1 MTRRIGK
8 MTLTFNPSLVET
20 SMLPFVIQ
28 TEEQYHQALAIA
40 ESLFF
45 KQNPH
50 ELEEQIMDVWEVLIE
65 IYEEARFQPGSASTP
80 VSVLKTLMEARGL
93 IQADLVRVG
102 IGSSG
107 IVSEIING
115 KRQISKEQA
124 KKLAVLFSVSA
135 DLFKF
140 PSLSCIFV
148 NNFPVPFPWFNFY
161 RLN

>member
-1 MTRRIGK
+1 
-8 MTLTFNPSLVET
+8 
-20 SMLPFVIQ
+20 MLPFVIQ

-80 VSVLKTLMEARGL
+80 VSILQTLMEARGL
-93 IQADLVRVG
+93 IQADLVRAG

-107 IVSEIING
+107 IVSEMING

-135 DLFKF
+135 DLF
-140 PSLSCIFV
+140 I
-148 NNFPVPFPWFNFY
+148 
-161 RLN
+161 

>member
-1 MTRRIGK
+1 

-80 VSVLKTLMEARGL
+80 VSILQTLMEARGL
-93 IQADLVRVG
+93 IQADLVRAG

-107 IVSEIING
+107 IVSEMING

-124 KKLAVLFSVSA
+124 KKLAALFSVSA
-135 DLFKF
+135 DLF
-140 PSLSCIFV
+140 I
-148 NNFPVPFPWFNFY
+148 
-161 RLN
+161 

>member
-1 MTRRIGK
+1 

-40 ESLFF
+40 EQLFF
-45 KQNPH
+45 KQDRNH
-50 ELEEQIMDVWEVLIE
+50 LEEQIMDVWEVLIE

-80 VSVLKTLMEARGL
+80 VSILQTLMEARGL
-93 IQADLVRVG
+93 IQADLVRAG

-107 IVSEIING
+107 IVSEMING

-124 KKLAVLFSVSA
+124 KKLAVFFAVSA
-135 DLFKF
+135 DLF
-140 PSLSCIFV
+140 I
-148 NNFPVPFPWFNFY
+148 
-161 RLN
+161 

>member
-1 MTRRIGK
+1 VPR
-8 MTLTFNPSLVET
+8 N
-20 SMLPFVIQ
+20 
-28 TEEQYHQALAIA
+28 H
-40 ESLFF
+40 
-45 KQNPH
+45 
-50 ELEEQIMDVWEVLIE
+50 LEEQIMDVWEVLIE
-65 IYEEARFQPGSASTP
+65 IYEEARFQPGSAS
-80 VSVLKTLMEARGL
+80 VSILQTLMTARGL
-93 IQADLVRVG
+93 IQADLVRAG

-140 PSLSCIFV
+140 PSLFCIFV
-148 NNFPVPFPWFNFY
+148 NRFPVPFPWFNFY